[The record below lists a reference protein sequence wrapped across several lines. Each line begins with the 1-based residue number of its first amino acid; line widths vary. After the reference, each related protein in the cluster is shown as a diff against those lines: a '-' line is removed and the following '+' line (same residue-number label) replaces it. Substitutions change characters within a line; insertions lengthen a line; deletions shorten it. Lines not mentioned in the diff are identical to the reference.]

1 MLIIPQDLY
10 LLPSHHA
17 DPRSQRF
24 GHSFFGSEAPGQI
37 LRLAVRLRQF
47 RRSVDPLEVAIAVA
61 AHHLFHPVDL
71 DQVNAR
77 SENHDAWPIQTLGP
91 GRGHD

>member
-24 GHSFFGSEAPGQI
+24 GHCFFGGEAPGEV
-37 LRLAVRLRQF
+37 LRVPVGLCQLRICI
-47 RRSVDPLEVAIAVA
+47 DPLEVAIAVA
-61 AHHLFHPVDL
+61 AHHFFHPVDL

>member
-1 MLIIPQDLY
+1 
-10 LLPSHHA
+10 
-17 DPRSQRF
+17 
-24 GHSFFGSEAPGQI
+24 
-37 LRLAVRLRQF
+37 
-47 RRSVDPLEVAIAVA
+47 VA
-61 AHHLFHPVDL
+61 AHHLFHPIDL